1 MIVEYNNYKF
11 QVMFFHKNKECK
23 CEIWVMSN
31 LPTNE
36 LEYLHQNSKVR
47 SCVSKKH
54 PDTISKL
61 LLAKTSAKCAESDNY
76 IYAYGRA
83 LSLKRA
89 LRVLIDNSSFDTTSV
104 EYYEKDPIPF
114 KFDNEAFKKFMHEL
128 KVQCPH
134 GVEAAEK
141 LQHTKG
147 YNLNEEWMSQNI
159 RTTPFNQGTVDMPL
173 SLVFCK
179 HYFTQF
185 LAKTH

>member
-1 MIVEYNNYKF
+1 MIVEYNGDKF

-23 CEIWVMSN
+23 CEIWLMSN

-36 LEYLHQNSKVR
+36 LEYVHQNSKVR
-47 SCVSKKH
+47 GCESKKH

-61 LLAKTSAKCAESDNY
+61 LLAKTVAKCADEDNY

-89 LRVLIDNSSFDTTSV
+89 LRVLIDESYNTTSV
-104 EYYEKDPIPF
+104 EHVDRIIKFNNDMF
-114 KFDNEAFKKFMHEL
+114 KTFMHEL

-141 LQHTKG
+141 LQSLKG
-147 YNLNEEWMSQNI
+147 YNLNEDNM
-159 RTTPFNQGTVDMPL
+159 
-173 SLVFCK
+173 C
-179 HYFTQF
+179 Y
-185 LAKTH
+185 